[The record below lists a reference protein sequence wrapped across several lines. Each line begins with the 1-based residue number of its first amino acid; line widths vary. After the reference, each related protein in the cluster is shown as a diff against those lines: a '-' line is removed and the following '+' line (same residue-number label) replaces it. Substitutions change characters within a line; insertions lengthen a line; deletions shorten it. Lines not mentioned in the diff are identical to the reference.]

1 MSNSNTISYDEEME
15 NLDSPYY
22 GMFTSK
28 GNKVV
33 SEMVDAAIEKKLNYN
48 DVVDKLM
55 EIADEPGCE
64 EAYDTAVREEVYG
77 AMKTV
82 GLA

>member
-1 MSNSNTISYDEEME
+1 
-15 NLDSPYY
+15 
-22 GMFTSK
+22 MFTSK

-33 SEMVDAAIEKKLNYN
+33 SEMVDAAIEMTLNYN
-48 DVVDKLM
+48 EVVDKLLV
-55 EIADEPGCE
+55 IADVPGCE
-64 EAYDTAVREEVYG
+64 EAYDTVVREEVYE

>member
-1 MSNSNTISYDEEME
+1 MVISYDEEME

-48 DVVDKLM
+48 DVVDNLM
-55 EIADEPGCE
+55 DIAGEPGCE
-64 EAYDTAVREEVYG
+64 EAYDTAVREEVYE
-77 AMKTV
+77 AMKTA

>member
-1 MSNSNTISYDEEME
+1 MVISYDEEME

-64 EAYDTAVREEVYG
+64 EAYDTVVREEVYG
-77 AMKTV
+77 AMKTA

>member
-48 DVVDKLM
+48 NVVDKLM

>member
-1 MSNSNTISYDEEME
+1 MSYDEEME

-28 GNKVV
+28 GNKMV

-48 DVVDKLM
+48 DVVDNLM
-55 EIADEPGCE
+55 DIAGEPGCE
-64 EAYDTAVREEVYG
+64 EAYDTAVREEVYE
-77 AMKTV
+77 AMKTA

>member
-1 MSNSNTISYDEEME
+1 MVMSYDEEME

-28 GNKVV
+28 GNKMV

-48 DVVDKLM
+48 DVVDNLM
-55 EIADEPGCE
+55 DIAGEPGCE
-64 EAYDTAVREEVYG
+64 EAYDTAVREEVYE
-77 AMKTV
+77 AMKTA

>member
-1 MSNSNTISYDEEME
+1 MVISYDEEME

-48 DVVDKLM
+48 DVVDNLM
-55 EIADEPGCE
+55 DIAGEPGCE

-77 AMKTV
+77 AMKTA